1 MYSYFVSSS
10 EDGEPGCSVTL
21 RKQKYCLTL
30 KCRKGFFQTSFK
42 NGEDNGEI
50 MGGGTKMGDE
60 I

>member
-1 MYSYFVSSS
+1 MENLAV
-10 EDGEPGCSVTL
+10 PVTL